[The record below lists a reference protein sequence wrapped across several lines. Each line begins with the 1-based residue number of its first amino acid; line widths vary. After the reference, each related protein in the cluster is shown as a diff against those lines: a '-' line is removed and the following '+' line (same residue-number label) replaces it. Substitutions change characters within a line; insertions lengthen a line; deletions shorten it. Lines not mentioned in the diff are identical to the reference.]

1 MNELLLY
8 SSIII
13 GIFASV
19 AALARKGVLVI
30 LLLAYGVMP
39 IRVWTDI
46 SVPIPGLG
54 YLLLDS
60 LLGLYF
66 IFLLLLRILLIRK
79 ASIETSGYI
88 SYTLIFIAMASI
100 SAFFV
105 GITGEAA
112 GFKMLIRLIY
122 PVFIYF
128 YIMHEYA
135 TADEGI
141 KVINKF
147 LTIGIIV
154 SIAVFAA
161 NILGISS
168 WRWSAGVDRFS
179 GLGSI
184 SDYSYLMS
192 TLLVFSYIKFRT
204 TKNKLL
210 YVTLMV
216 IFGLQLLLTVTRGGI
231 FSSIIAMLTIELFG
245 NWKSISARIAMI
257 IILVGI
263 TISAITL
270 YQPLSDRIFARHY
283 ADVSR
288 SSISLTE
295 EFSASFKKSGREGLW
310 AYVFEKIN
318 SSYHPIIG
326 YGVGKGE
333 IDITRDAGGVPHNEY
348 IRILY
353 EMGYPGL
360 ILFLLMLYQ
369 YWNISKRC
377 LLFKSNNNRQIA
389 LASIGMIAI
398 YASGAVVD
406 NMINKYK
413 NMGAPLIILVA
424 FSIIANRQSK
434 RELLA
439 QSRSNKIYYEN

>member
-8 SSIII
+8 SSILICII
-13 GIFASV
+13 ASA
-19 AALARKGVLVI
+19 AALTRKGILVI
-30 LLLAYGVMP
+30 LLLVYGVMP
-39 IRVWTDI
+39 IRVWTDT
-46 SVPIPGLG
+46 SVPIPGFG

-66 IFLLLLRILLIRK
+66 IFLLLLRIALVRK
-79 ASIETSGYI
+79 ASIKASGYI
-88 SYTLIFIAMASI
+88 SFTLAFIAIASI
-100 SAFFV
+100 SALFV

-128 YIMHEYA
+128 YIMHEYGS
-135 TADEGI
+135 TNEGI

-147 LTIGIIV
+147 LTIGICV

-161 NILGISS
+161 NILGMSS

-192 TLLVFSYIKFRT
+192 TLLVLSYVKFRT
-204 TKNKLL
+204 TKNKIF
-210 YVTLMV
+210 YISLMV
-216 IFGLQLLLTVTRGGI
+216 IFGIQLLLTVTRGGI
-231 FSSIIAMLTIELFG
+231 FSSIIAMLAIELFG
-245 NWKSISARIAMI
+245 NWKSLSARVAMTLV
-257 IILVGI
+257 LVGI
-263 TISAITL
+263 TVSAIFL

-283 ADVSR
+283 ADVAR
-288 SSISLTE
+288 PSISLTE
-295 EFSASFKKSGREGLW
+295 EFSASFKKSGRERLW
-310 AYVFEKIN
+310 SYVYERIN

-369 YWNISKRC
+369 YWKISRRT
-377 LLFKSNNNRQIA
+377 LRYKSNSVRQIA

-398 YASGAVVD
+398 YTSGAVVD

-424 FSIIANRQSK
+424 FSVIATRQSRK
-434 RELLA
+434 EMLA
-439 QSRSNKIYYEN
+439 STQTKSSQL